1 MRAIAATATVT
12 SEGKLMMQ
20 IPQDIPQGE
29 HQVILVIDDQKL
41 IKENHQPLKFSA
53 YPVGLVS
60 ESFTFRREEL
70 YDD

>member
-1 MRAIAATATVT
+1 
-12 SEGKLMMQ
+12 MMQ

-60 ESFTFRREEL
+60 ESFTFPREDL
-70 YDD
+70 YDN